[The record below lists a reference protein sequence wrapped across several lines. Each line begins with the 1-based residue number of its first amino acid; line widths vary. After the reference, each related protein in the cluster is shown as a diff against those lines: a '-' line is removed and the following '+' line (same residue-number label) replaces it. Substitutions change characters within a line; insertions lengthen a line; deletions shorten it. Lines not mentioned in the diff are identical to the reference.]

1 MTIEALQPT
10 DRVKKY
16 RRASMFCWW
25 VGTAMTIAQFYQ
37 WFGAALPDPTLV
49 FVASAVVGGILQ
61 YILTLGETPLFN
73 GTIPPL
79 WKIQWKEGGP
89 VVFIAAMSVACIL
102 FDFVLNLSG
111 VWFIM
116 SQLNKDDL
124 VFGASD
130 YIIRAVQVVFTIV
143 FSIFF
148 AVGSEMF
155 DELAN
160 FTLRSN
166 YQPQPTV
173 QHQRPMSNRE
183 KRIAAR
189 QVQARNGHQPQSQ
202 EELAALLQQ
211 EPNNHE

>member
-10 DRVKKY
+10 NRVKKY

-37 WFGAALPDPTLV
+37 WAGIALPDPTIAFL
-49 FVASAVVGGILQ
+49 ASAVVGGILQ

-89 VVFIAAMSVACIL
+89 VVFIACMSVACIL

-116 SQLNKDDL
+116 SQLNKDDF

-130 YIIRAVQVVFTIV
+130 YIVRAIQVLFTIV

-160 FTLRSN
+160 FTLQSPSAVH
-166 YQPQPTV
+166 QPV
-173 QHQRPMSNRE
+173 QRQMSNRE
-183 KRIAAR
+183 KRLQAR
-189 QVQARNGHQPQSQ
+189 QAAANGHSPQNQ
-202 EELAALLQQ
+202 EELARMLQQ
-211 EPNNHE
+211 EIPHE